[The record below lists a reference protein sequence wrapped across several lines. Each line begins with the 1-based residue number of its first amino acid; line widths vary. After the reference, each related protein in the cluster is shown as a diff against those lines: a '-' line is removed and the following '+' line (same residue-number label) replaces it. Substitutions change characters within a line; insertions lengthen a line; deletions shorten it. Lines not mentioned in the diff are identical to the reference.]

1 MDKLLT
7 PLPLSTDPNIAK
19 KKKENIDKDAE
30 EGSWMAVAEKLPRQT
45 CAAMSYM

>member
-7 PLPLSTDPNIAK
+7 PQPLSADPNIA